1 MLGPKWSENDG
12 TPIDEL
18 FICTSPSVP
27 FNLHCIHFFVPI
39 QPLLNVLFPVLKNS
53 RGTTTKNCFPSP
65 IHGECVA
72 PRNINDTVLLPLNI
86 TLVTT
91 PFEITLS
98 NPLYRSRFTKSLTT
112 SLSEGSPLQRLLQP
126 PIRIARHL
134 HPQTNQN
141 LLHSH
146 VSIPILR
153 GGDLGINDFSRLGI
167 DAVHVYFRYEAD
179 FGRDGGVRW
188 RDGDAEFVEAGV
200 V

>member
-12 TPIDEL
+12 TPIDVL

-65 IHGECVA
+65 IQRMCC
-72 PRNINDTVLLPLNI
+72 
-86 TLVTT
+86 
-91 PFEITLS
+91 S
-98 NPLYRSRFTKSLTT
+98 NHQL
-112 SLSEGSPLQRLLQP
+112 EGSPLQRLLQP

-134 HPQTNQN
+134 HPQTDQN

-179 FGRDGGVRW
+179 FGRDSGVRW